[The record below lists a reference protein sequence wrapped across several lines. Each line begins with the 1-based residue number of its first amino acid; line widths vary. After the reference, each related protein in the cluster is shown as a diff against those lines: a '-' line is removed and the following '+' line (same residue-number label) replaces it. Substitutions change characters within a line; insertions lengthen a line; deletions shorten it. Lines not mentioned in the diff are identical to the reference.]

1 MGDRAQCQSE
11 QGVST
16 TGRALCVAVLA
27 GELGCEVAGDGA
39 LEVSGVAALDEAGPD
54 DLTFVRDASHLAG
67 LEASN
72 AGAVVLPLD
81 CDPGS
86 RTAILSPHP
95 ALDFARA
102 VERLCPAPRPAVGV
116 DARAFVETDCE
127 IDPTA
132 CVAAGASIG
141 GGTRV
146 GARSVVYPN
155 ATLYGDVTLGADCTI
170 HAGVVIREACE
181 LGDRVIVQPGAV
193 IGGDGFGHV
202 LDESGRLRRVPQV
215 GRVII
220 GDDVEIGA
228 NTTVDR
234 ATLSKTV
241 LRDRVKLDNLIQI
254 GHNSELDEDVVIAAQ
269 SGVSGSVKIGRGAI
283 LMAQAGVA
291 DHLEIGRRTFV
302 GARSGVVR
310 DVPDHT
316 HVYGSPH
323 MEARGWHRAMAAL
336 KRLPQLLKRVRAI
349 ERELGLRGRG
359 RDGAAEV
366 RGSGDD

>member
-1 MGDRAQCQSE
+1 LGDRALS
-11 QGVST
+11 
-16 TGRALCVAVLA
+16 VAELA
-27 GELGCEVAGDGA
+27 NELGRELAGDGA
-39 LEVSGVAALDEAGPD
+39 VEVSGVAALDQAGPD
-54 DLTFVRDASHLAG
+54 DLTFVRDAAY
-67 LEASN
+67 LEALESSQ
-72 AGAVVLPLD
+72 AAAVVLPFD

-86 RTAILSPHP
+86 RTAILSPNP

-102 VERLCPAPRPAVGV
+102 VERLCPPPCPAEGV
-116 DARAFVETDCE
+116 DARALVDDECE

-141 GGTRV
+141 RGTRI
-146 GARSVVYPN
+146 GARTVVHPN
-155 ATLYGDVTLGADCTI
+155 ATLYSDVEVGADSTI
-170 HAGVVIREACE
+170 HAGVVIREACV
-181 LGDRVIVQPGAV
+181 LGDRVMVQPGAV
-193 IGGDGFGHV
+193 IGGDGFGHM
-202 LDESGRLRRVPQV
+202 LDEAGALRRVPQV

-234 ATLSKTV
+234 ATLSQTV

-283 LMAQAGVA
+283 LMARAGVS
-291 DHLEIGRRTFV
+291 DHVEIGRRTFV

-336 KRLPQLLKRVRAI
+336 KRLPDVLKRIRAI
-349 ERELGLRGRG
+349 ERELGLRGKG
-359 RDGAAEV
+359 DG
-366 RGSGDD
+366 